1 MRKLIL
7 IFTFICSVYTVSA
20 QLDTDADF
28 KRQVYDNEAT
38 GSFFFHTR
46 GYGIT
51 FKRQYFIDGYNKQG
65 YEISFLNLRHP
76 KEVQFP
82 IQVSDNSKGFVFGK
96 LNSFFT
102 LRGGYGRDRII
113 YDKTDKGTVSITA
126 HLFGGASIG
135 LLKPVYL
142 QIERLGDPTDPIIIV
157 EERYNPDE
165 HDLNNIFGGAAFTK
179 GIGETEIQ
187 MGVYT
192 KFGISFDYHHKDY
205 RISSLEAGIAFDY
218 FFKEVPIM
226 ATRDNPQFGGVE
238 NYSLFTTLYVSL
250 NFGKKW
256 N

>member
-1 MRKLIL
+1 MRKLYLIL
-7 IFTFICSVYTVSA
+7 TFVFIGCSVSA

-38 GSFFFHTR
+38 GAFFFHSK

-51 FKRQYFIDGYNKQG
+51 FRRQYFMNGYNKQG

-76 KEVQFP
+76 KEVKSFNP
-82 IQVSDNSKGFVFGK
+82 FNDNARGFVYGR

-102 LRGGYGRDRII
+102 LRAGYGRERII
-113 YDKTDKGTVSITA
+113 YDKTDQGTVSITA
-126 HLFGGASIG
+126 HWYGGPSVG

-142 QIERLGDPTDPIIIV
+142 EIEKRDDPTVPLIIV
-157 EERYNPDE
+157 VEKYDPTRHPIND
-165 HDLNNIFGGAAFTK
+165 IFGGASFAR
-179 GIGETEIQ
+179 GIGETEVQ
-187 MGVYT
+187 MGLYT
-192 KFGISFDYHHKDY
+192 KFGVSFDYHHKDE
-205 RISSLEAGIAFDY
+205 RISSIEAGVAIDY

-226 ATRDNPQFGGVE
+226 AATE
-238 NYSLFTTLYVSL
+238 NYSFFTTVYLSF